1 MTAVQVR
8 LRVADSSR
16 EDEPLLTASIRLH
29 TDDMSLLSDNEE
41 CQASEQDKM
50 MFS

>member
-1 MTAVQVR
+1 MTAVQAR

-16 EDEPLLTASIRLH
+16 EDEPLYTAGIRLY
-29 TDDMSLLSDNEE
+29 TGDISLLSDTEQ

-50 MFS
+50 SS